1 VAVRPFRF
9 GVTVPTVT
17 SGAGWVE
24 RARRAEQLGYSILQV
39 PDHFRDQLAPVP
51 ALTAAAMATTRLRVG
66 ALVFC
71 NDFRHPVVLAK
82 EAATI
87 DVLSGGRFE
96 LGLGSGWLREE
107 YDQAGIRFDAP
118 GTRIERLA
126 EAVAIVKGLLAG
138 ERVTFTGRHYAI
150 AGLAG
155 RPSPVQR
162 PHPPLLIGGGGRR
175 TLSLAARE
183 ASIVGL
189 VPRALPDG
197 SGLDRADFGEGT
209 LRQKIEWVRAA
220 AGDRF
225 DSLELHALVQ
235 AVVVTGRAAGGA
247 VPRRAR
253 SGAGD
258 ALRAA
263 RNGGGDLRDAAGA
276 AGAVRDL
283 VPHRVRPGSGGAGAG
298 GGEARG
304 EVKPPTTPH
313 PALSPEGRGLSG
325 VTVHSPL
332 RGEG

>member
-126 EAVAIVKGLLAG
+126 EAVSIVKGLLAG
-138 ERVTFTGRHYAI
+138 ERVAFAGRHYAI
-150 AGLAG
+150 AGLEG

-197 SGLDRADFGEGT
+197 SGLDRGDFGEAA

-220 AGDRF
+220 AGDRL
-225 DSLELHALVQ
+225 DSLELHALIQ
-235 AVVVTGRAAGGA
+235 AVVVTDQRMAAA
-247 VPRRAR
+247 EQ
-253 SGAGD
+253 
-258 ALRAA
+258 LAA
-263 RNGGGDLRDAAGA
+263 RFRVA
-276 AGAVRDL
+276 RDL
-283 VPHRVRPGSGGAGAG
+283 VLETPYVLLGTVEEICATLRERRERYGISYLTVFDRDLEALAPVVGRLAG
-298 GGEARG
+298 R
-304 EVKPPTTPH
+304 
-313 PALSPEGRGLSG
+313 
-325 VTVHSPL
+325 
-332 RGEG
+332 